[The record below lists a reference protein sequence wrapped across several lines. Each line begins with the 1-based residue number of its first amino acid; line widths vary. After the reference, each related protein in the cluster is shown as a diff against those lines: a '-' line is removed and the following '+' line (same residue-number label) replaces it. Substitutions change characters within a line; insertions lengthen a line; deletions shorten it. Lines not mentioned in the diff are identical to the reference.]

1 MVQIIS
7 KKTVSFIGQKMATQ
21 IDEQLF
27 SKYGFKVEQLME
39 LAGLAAAQAIVAH
52 YPKNTLSEIPM
63 PKGASCPQSIL
74 RPSLLFYLTP
84 VFIAFLI
91 FNKNITSDIR
101 HMYGN

>member
-1 MVQIIS
+1 MSLNRRLQSIFLISVIIIS
-7 KKTVSFIGQKMATQ
+7 ECVLSVTS
-21 IDEQLF
+21 D
-27 SKYGFKVEQLME
+27 
-39 LAGLAAAQAIVAH
+39 
-52 YPKNTLSEIPM
+52 TLSEIPM